1 MIKRWLLVLILLI
14 VGCSKPGIPDPEA
27 AILLAPDNL
36 APCTTAFIVDAN
48 QSRITFRWQ
57 QALHTD
63 TYELVIRNISSSQQ
77 SKEMTSLTSLNKIL
91 DRGAAYE
98 WLVVSLSEASLVESQ
113 SEQWQ
118 FYVEGNS
125 IVQHLPFAT
134 QLVVPANEASVE
146 PGIVVFEWEGN
157 DLDNDPLNFTLY
169 LGTSTTNL
177 LPLIENT
184 VETTFSYSLETG
196 RYFWKVVTF
205 DTEGN
210 SSSSVPFM
218 LNVAD

>member
-1 MIKRWLLVLILLI
+1 MIKQSLLVLILLMI
-14 VGCSKPGIPDPEA
+14 GCSKPGIPAPEA

-36 APCTTAFIVDAN
+36 APCTTAFIVNAN
-48 QSRITFRWQ
+48 QSRVTFRWQ

-77 SKEMTSLTSLNKIL
+77 AKEMTSLTSLNKIL

-98 WLVVSLSEASLVESQ
+98 WWVVSLSEASLVESQ

-125 IVQHLPFAT
+125 IAQHLPFAT
-134 QLVVPANEASVE
+134 QLIFPANEATVE
-146 PGIVVFEWEGN
+146 PGIVIFEWEGN
-157 DLDNDPLNFTLY
+157 DLDNDPMNFTFY
-169 LGTSTTNL
+169 LGTNTTNL

-184 VETTFSYSLETG
+184 VETTFSHSLETG

-205 DTEGN
+205 DTHGN
-210 SSSSVPFM
+210 SASSIPFI
-218 LNVAD
+218 LNVTD